1 MASANDLFSQLFDG
15 IAQASGSGA
24 NATGEFGQWLIDQG
38 LNVSAISDLLN
49 GVATSAS
56 ATPQQIAYAQ
66 QEIALLQSQLAAQQN
81 KMPSWLPIVALGGL
95 AYLLMKKD

>member
-38 LNVSAISDLLN
+38 LNVAAISNLLN

-66 QEIALLQSQLAAQQN
+66 QEIALLQAQLAANQN
-81 KMPSWLPIVALGGL
+81 KTASWVPLAGLGLL
-95 AYLLMKKD
+95 AYLVLKD